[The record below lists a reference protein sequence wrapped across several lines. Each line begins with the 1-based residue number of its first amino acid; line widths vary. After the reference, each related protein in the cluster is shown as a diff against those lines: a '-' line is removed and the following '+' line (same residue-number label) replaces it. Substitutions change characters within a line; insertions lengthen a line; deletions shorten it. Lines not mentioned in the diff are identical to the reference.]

1 MKKLQSYLIIFVLL
15 LSGTKAIAQ
24 VGIGT
29 SIPHAQ
35 LDIQASNA
43 ATPSNTDGILIPRIA
58 TFPTPNPTVLQQ
70 SMLVFLTTPVGI
82 NASGFYYWNNA
93 TSSWIGLGNTNNWS
107 LLGNS
112 GTSST
117 TNFIGTTDNQD
128 MVIKRNNVRAGFIGN
143 PNILTGNMNTA
154 FGANSLVNPNA
165 AGIRNTAIGTNVL
178 PVVTSGNLNTSV
190 GEQSMFSNT
199 TGVENTAMG
208 VGALYSN
215 VDGNYNTA
223 IGRNALV
230 STISG
235 GSNTAVGY
243 TALRNTTGSFNT
255 AVGRDA
261 LRRNG
266 AGVDNS
272 ALGVNAMY
280 DNQTGSYN
288 TAIGVQ
294 ALRYINASN
303 NTGIGWQS
311 AFSTISGAN
320 NTTLGY
326 QSLFSNVSGSN
337 NISIGYQAGY
347 NETGSNKLYIENSNA
362 DAANALIYGEFD
374 TNIVR
379 INGQLQVADPA
390 ATGYKFPLARGT
402 NKQIIE
408 TDASGNL
415 SWVNPTNNSLSVMR
429 TTLNTNQA
437 MLLNQWF
444 KLNFNTVVFDT
455 GSEFSTTNS
464 RFVATKAGYYQ
475 VNAAYHT
482 YTVNSTNYFTI
493 GVFKNGN
500 PYQESGSTH
509 TLGPVFRSINCIVSL
524 AVGDFIEI
532 QAQNYIAG
540 STIDSYS
547 GKTYFEISQIK

>member
-1 MKKLQSYLIIFVLL
+1 MKELQSYLIIFVLL

-70 SMLVFLTTPVGI
+70 GMLVFLTTPVGI

-215 VDGNYNTA
+215 VDGN
-223 IGRNALV
+223 
-230 STISG
+230 
-235 GSNTAVGY
+235 
-243 TALRNTTGSFNT
+243 
-255 AVGRDA
+255 
-261 LRRNG
+261 
-266 AGVDNS
+266 
-272 ALGVNAMY
+272 
-280 DNQTGSYN
+280 YN

-464 RFVATKAGYYQ
+464 RFVATKEGYYQ